1 MQGPTDVFSE
11 CAGPAGP
18 CAGRVRLSH
27 APQREVWVSKDK
39 DLSFNPVSSCVWTA
53 PSACTHRAHHLM
65 SLWCEETPG
74 GQPSSA
80 PPPTLSTRVT
90 ARATQLL
97 LIKSTEDTIH
107 PQHAPWAHSLTPG
120 LGWGVGSALSPT
132 APQDQE
138 LALTPQRA
146 GSSSGVLR
154 GSRRQSV
161 WTLCSVG
168 MASQGPSA
176 RPDPRLA
183 GSACLG
189 SSLHS
194 GVLAHVPG
202 VPDARPPLPC
212 RDTNTRPRSRPR
224 ERHAVSLAFSL
235 NTSYISNTC
244 L

>member
-11 CAGPAGP
+11 CAGPASP

-65 SLWCEETPG
+65 SLWCKETPG

-107 PQHAPWAHSLTPG
+107 PPTCPLGIQPDSWTRLGSGVCPLTHSTPRPGTGTDPTKGGKLLRGPERKQEAVSVDFVLSGDGLPRPLRPPRPQTRWLGLPG
-120 LGWGVGSALSPT
+120 LVPAQWG
-132 APQDQE
+132 
-138 LALTPQRA
+138 A
-146 GSSSGVLR
+146 GPCPGCP
-154 GSRRQSV
+154 RRQ
-161 WTLCSVG
+161 TT
-168 MASQGPSA
+168 PS
-176 RPDPRLA
+176 
-183 GSACLG
+183 
-189 SSLHS
+189 
-194 GVLAHVPG
+194 
-202 VPDARPPLPC
+202 LP
-212 RDTNTRPRSRPR
+212 
-224 ERHAVSLAFSL
+224 
-235 NTSYISNTC
+235 
-244 L
+244 